1 MNNARFTSS
10 SLIFISFVCLITWA
24 WISTVILNRNSD
36 GVIPVTKLSEKVLY
50 VSYLSIMWA
59 LGFFVGTVYQCKKV
73 SFYSIFLWVFKII
86 NSSDFY
92 QMIFAFIEIIIWFFF
107 ILLMLWF
114 TLIDFLL
121 LNQLCISGINSSWS
135 LYIILFYIAMN
146 SLSPNM
152 ILWTFT
158 SIFMGDWYMIFL
170 SCGFWY
176 QGYVGLLK
184 WFGNSF
190 PLFLFSKRMCI
201 KIKSCYFFP

>member
-1 MNNARFTSS
+1 MNDARFTSS

-114 TLIDFLL
+114 TLIDFF
-121 LNQLCISGINSSWS
+121 
-135 LYIILFYIAMN
+135 IIIPTLHFWNKLKLVIIYYTFFYSNEFTFSQHDFMDFYIYIRGRLVYDI
-146 SLSPNM
+146 SFLRVLVSRLCWPFKM
-152 ILWTFT
+152 IWEQFSSF
-158 SIFMGDWYMIFL
+158 SIL
-170 SCGFWY
+170 
-176 QGYVGLLK
+176 
-184 WFGNSF
+184 
-190 PLFLFSKRMCI
+190 
-201 KIKSCYFFP
+201 